1 MMNRGKHRVRRF
13 SRRAI
18 VFLVVLGLLVVGLA
32 GTAFGA
38 LRYDRAHA
46 GLILP
51 GVTIDGIDVGTMD
64 RDQAVRAVTTVIDRS
79 LDQEM
84 TLTAANRIWTK
95 TLAEMGLSAD
105 VQSAVDRAVELS
117 QSNGLVSRLYHR
129 ITGKPVSIALTVG
142 FTLSMDSIQSF
153 VNQAASEIAEP
164 ARNASLS
171 LVSGK
176 LVKTHA
182 RAGVSLSA
190 APSAD
195 QIRDAVVGR
204 VLALALPTALVRP
217 KVSDAKLGK
226 TLVVNVSNNML
237 YLYDG
242 LTIIRRYP
250 VATAKQ
256 GFVTPDGAWEVIQK
270 VENPSWHNPAPNG
283 WGAGEPLVIPPGP
296 GNPLGTRAL
305 YLSAPGIRIHGTP
318 VDSSIGTYASHGC
331 IRMHITESE
340 ALYPL
345 VPVGT
350 PVFIVG
356 APPWGVT
363 SHPGIAG

>member
-1 MMNRGKHRVRRF
+1 MNRGRHRVRRL

-18 VFLVVLGLLVVGLA
+18 VLVVVLGLVVVGLA

-38 LRYDRAHA
+38 LRYDRAHS

-51 GVTIDGIDVGTMD
+51 GTTINGVQVGNMD
-64 RDQAVRAVTTVIDRS
+64 RDQAARAVSEVIDRS
-79 LDQEM
+79 LYQEM
-84 TLTAANRIWTK
+84 TLAAGDQIWTK
-95 TLAEMGLSAD
+95 TLADLGLSAD
-105 VQSAVDRAVELS
+105 VPAAVDRALQLS
-117 QSNGLVSRLYHR
+117 QANGLVSRLYHR
-129 ITGKPVSIALTVG
+129 ITGKPVSVALTVG
-142 FTLSMDSIQSF
+142 YTLSMDSIQNF
-153 VNQAASEIAEP
+153 VHQAAGLVAVP
-164 ARNASLS
+164 ARNASFS

-176 LVKTHA
+176 LVKTHS
-182 RAGVSLSA
+182 RTGVGLSVT
-190 APSAD
+190 PSVD
-195 QIRDAVVGR
+195 QIRNAVVGR
-204 VLALALPTALVRP
+204 AMALALPTAPVQP
-217 KVSDAKLGK
+217 KLTEAKLGK
-226 TLVVNVSNNML
+226 TIVVNVSNNML

-250 VATAKQ
+250 VATAKA
-256 GFVTPDGAWEVIQK
+256 GFVTPDGAWAVVQK

-318 VDSSIGTYASHGC
+318 SDSSIGTYASHGC
-331 IRMHITESE
+331 IRMHIPDSE

-345 VPVGT
+345 VPVET
-350 PVFIVG
+350 PVFIIG

-363 SHPGIAG
+363 SHPGVAG